1 MGYENVGFLL
11 LTKSQGTADN
21 VVVLAN
27 TKLKEIL
34 NFKEVS
40 ENTIMSI
47 QAHRLPTCYAKS
59 LQPCLTL

>member
-34 NFKEVS
+34 NFS
-40 ENTIMSI
+40 
-47 QAHRLPTCYAKS
+47 
-59 LQPCLTL
+59 